1 MARVSLIEEKDHPEL
16 AELIA
21 MIRGGRGGRLL
32 NIYKMHTRV
41 LQALEIDA
49 ERQ

>member
-21 MIRGGRGGRLL
+21 RIRGGRGGRLL
-32 NIYKMHTRV
+32 NIYKMLLISMSARSSSS
-41 LQALEIDA
+41 
-49 ERQ
+49 RC